1 MDQRD
6 LSSLQ
11 LDKRDRERELRKEVR
26 VAWTKARREQVM
38 DSKVAGS
45 AVGWCRN
52 LVESRD
58 LEALMEIGQLTQENL
73 EFLDLA
79 CKKEQQIT

>member
-11 LDKRDRERELRKEVR
+11 LDRRDRERELRKEVR
-26 VAWTKARREQVM
+26 VVWTKARREQVM
-38 DSKVAGS
+38 DSKLAES
-45 AVGWCRN
+45 AVGWYRN

-58 LEALMEIGQLTQENL
+58 LEAQMGIVQLTQESL
-73 EFLDLA
+73 VFLDLA
-79 CKKEQQIT
+79 